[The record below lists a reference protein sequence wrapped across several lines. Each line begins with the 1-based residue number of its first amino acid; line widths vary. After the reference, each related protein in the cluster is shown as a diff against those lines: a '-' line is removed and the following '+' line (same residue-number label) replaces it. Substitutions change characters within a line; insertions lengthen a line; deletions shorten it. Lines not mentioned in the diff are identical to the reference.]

1 MGGSSPGV
9 TGRLLMGV
17 EEEARNA
24 FDSGFNCAESVLRAV
39 SKHTEPE
46 KEHAE
51 SFIPRIATGF
61 GGGIARNGDV
71 CGAVSGGVIA
81 ISLALG
87 RNKSDESREPC
98 YPAVDRFY
106 NDFVKTFGTCKCCEL
121 TGVNFKTP
129 EGNQAYRDR
138 IHRERCTPIVEWA
151 AKTATDV
158 IKKNKTK

>member
-1 MGGSSPGV
+1 MTLSSRV
-9 TGRLLMGV
+9 TERLPMGV
-17 EEEARNA
+17 EEDAKNA
-24 FDSGFNCAESVLRAV
+24 FDSGFNCAESVLSAV
-39 SKHTEPE
+39 SKHTGLL

-51 SFIPRIATGF
+51 SFVPRIATGF

-71 CGAVSGGVIA
+71 CGALSGGVIA

-87 RNKSDESREPC
+87 RNRSDESREPC
-98 YPAVDRFY
+98 YPSVDKFY

-121 TGVNFKTP
+121 TGVSIKTP
-129 EGNQAYRDR
+129 AGNQAYRDR

-151 AKTATDV
+151 ATAATDV